1 MPQNFPEIWVDRV
14 IENLDNADQAPWLDG
29 VAELDADVTAVGEN
43 TATEQ
48 NIIHLAATDFE
59 VDVLINNNTY
69 PIPVQVYSDGNL
81 SFSLDK
87 YQTKVVTV
95 SDDQVMGASYDKIDK
110 VTKSGTRAILVSKY
124 AKAIHS
130 IAPQTDTTKTPVFFA
145 TGVNGTD
152 APLVAAGGRLRLT
165 YDDLVNYKS
174 ECDTA
179 GFSEEDR
186 RLVLSNDHWNDL
198 LLDRKRFGDKL
209 VDYAKGKPAPVIA
222 GFELYQYIKT
232 PFYTSAGVKK
242 AYGSV
247 PGGTDKRASVSFC
260 KDGIAKKTGN
270 TKQYF
275 APAATNPSGQTN
287 DLAYRHYFL
296 ATPFRAE
303 KIGAI
308 L

>member
-1 MPQNFPEIWVDRV
+1 MPANFPEIWVDRV
-14 IENLDNADQAPWLDG
+14 IENLDNSDQAPWLDG
-29 VAELDADVTAVGEN
+29 VAELDADVTLVGEN
-43 TATEQ
+43 TTTEK

-59 VDVLINNNTY
+59 VEVLINNNTY
-69 PIPVQVYSDGNL
+69 PIPVQEYEDGTL
-81 SFSLDK
+81 QFTLDK

-110 VTKSGTRAILVSKY
+110 VTKSGTRSILTNKY

-130 IAPQTDTTKTPVFFA
+130 LGPMATTAKTPVIYA

-152 APLVAAGGRLRLT
+152 EPILDGTRPILT
-165 YDDLVNYKS
+165 YDDLVRFKKA
-174 ECDTA
+174 CDTA

-186 RLVLSNDHWNDL
+186 RLVLSNNHWNDL
-198 LLDRKRFGDKL
+198 LLDRKRFGDQL
-209 VDYAKGKPAPVIA
+209 VNYKKGQPAPVIA
-222 GFELYQYIKT
+222 GFELYQYIKM
-232 PFYTSAGVKK
+232 PYYTAAGAKK

-247 PGGTDKRASVSFC
+247 PAGTDKQASVAFC
-260 KDGIAKKTGN
+260 KDGVAKKTGN

-275 APAATNPSGQTN
+275 AEAKTNPHGQTN

>member
-14 IENLDNADQAPWLDG
+14 IENLDNSDQAPWLDG
-29 VAELDADVTAVGEN
+29 VAELDADVTALGEN

-48 NIIHLAATDFE
+48 NIIHLASTDFE

-69 PIPVQVYSDGNL
+69 PIPVQVYSDGHL
-81 SFSLDK
+81 QFSLDK

-110 VTKSGTRAILVSKY
+110 VTKNGTRSILTSKVG
-124 AKAIHS
+124 KAIHS
-130 IAPQTDTTKTPVFFA
+130 IAPQIHSDKTPVINA
-145 TGVNGTD
+145 SGVNGVD
-152 APLVAAGGRLRLT
+152 APLVGEGGRLRLT
-165 YDDLVNYKS
+165 YDDLVRFKNA
-174 ECDTA
+174 CDKA
-179 GFSEEDR
+179 GFSAEDR

-209 VDYAKGKPAPVIA
+209 VDHAKGKPAPVIA
-222 GFELYQYIKT
+222 GFELYTYINMPYYSVGGAKR
-232 PFYTSAGVKK
+232 
-242 AYGSV
+242 AYGSI
-247 PGGTDKRASVSFC
+247 PTGTDKVASVAFC

-296 ATPFRAE
+296 ATPFRGE